1 MDEVVNS
8 FTLAIDELNILME
21 SSYQSVEGSDYATRI
36 EHITD
41 DFLSIL
47 IRAYTLGIRNAS
59 LMVHQEL
66 PVDVDKMYEA
76 VFLVIDGKTFED
88 RVADHVREDSLGNLQ
103 TLAESEFHRVYNRA
117 VDDGGRFFTAAG
129 NGLDKTWVTMGDEK
143 VRDTH
148 VYLEGMTVPFETEFF
163 TYDGDHAFYPGGF
176 AKVENN
182 ANCRCIV
189 LFKTR

>member
-1 MDEVVNS
+1 MDEVVSS
-8 FTLAIDELNILME
+8 FTLAIDELNILTE
-21 SSYQSVEGSDYATRI
+21 SSYQSVEGSDYTTRV

-59 LMVHQEL
+59 LMVHTEL

-76 VFLVIDGKTFED
+76 IFVLIDGKTFED
-88 RVADHVREDSLGNLQ
+88 RVADHVRADSLGMLQ
-103 TLAESEFHRVYNRA
+103 TLAESEFHRVYNQA
-117 VDDGGRFFTAAG
+117 ADDGGRFYTAAG
-129 NGLDKTWVTMGDEK
+129 KHLDKTWYTMLDER
-143 VRDTH
+143 VRGTH
-148 VYLEGMTVPFETEFF
+148 QYLEQMTVPFEAEFY

-176 AKVENN
+176 QYAKNN

-189 LFKTR
+189 LLKP